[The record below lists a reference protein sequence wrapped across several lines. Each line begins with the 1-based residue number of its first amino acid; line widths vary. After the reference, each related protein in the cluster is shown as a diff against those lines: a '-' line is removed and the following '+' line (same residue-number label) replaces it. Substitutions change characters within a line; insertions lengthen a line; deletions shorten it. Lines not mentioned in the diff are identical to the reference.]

1 MPRFDPRAY
10 KKRIIV
16 TWNEFAPKYHSDW
29 ASKDIGP
36 FKSTSKVV
44 KISRIKTGDTVL
56 DLACGTGVVTKKISS
71 KIGNSGKVV
80 GIDISPGSIEIAK
93 KWNTKKNVKFV
104 VTDVEKMKF
113 VEEFD
118 AVTCQYGLMFFL
130 NVELVLR
137 KVRKFLKKDGRI
149 TVAVHGSKRTAPY
162 FSCISSAVLKFIPD
176 FLPIGTPT
184 VHRFGTKDL
193 LRMEFK
199 KAGFKKINIYELNF
213 EYKPG
218 TYEDYWRDY
227 FTNLTTPLK
236 KKFKSL
242 DSHQFVAMKKM
253 VEKNTRKFTKNG
265 KIIFPWK
272 VLVLTAV
279 NPKKLSG

>member
-36 FKSTSKVV
+36 FQSTSKVV
-44 KISRIKTGDTVL
+44 KISRIKKGDVVL

-71 KIGNSGKVV
+71 KAGTDGRVV
-80 GIDISPGSIEIAK
+80 GIDISPGPIEIAK
-93 KWNTKKNVKFV
+93 KWNLKKNVKFV
-104 VTDVEKMKF
+104 ITDVEKMKF
-113 VEEFD
+113 EEEFD
-118 AVTCQYGLMFFL
+118 AVTCQYGLMFFP
-130 NVELVLR
+130 NVQLVLR
-137 KVRKFLKKDGRI
+137 KVRKFLKKGGRI

-162 FSCISSAVLKFIPD
+162 FSCISNAVLKFIPD
-176 FLPIGTPT
+176 FLPVGTPT

-193 LRMEFK
+193 LRTEFE
-199 KAGFKKINIYELNF
+199 KAGFKKIHVYEFNF
-213 EYKPG
+213 QYKPG
-218 TYEDYWRDY
+218 TFEAYWRDY

-242 DSHQFVAMKKM
+242 DSRQFVVMKKM
-253 VEKNTRKFTKNG
+253 AEKNTRRFTKKG

-272 VLVLTAV
+272 VLILTAV
-279 NPKKLSG
+279 NQKS